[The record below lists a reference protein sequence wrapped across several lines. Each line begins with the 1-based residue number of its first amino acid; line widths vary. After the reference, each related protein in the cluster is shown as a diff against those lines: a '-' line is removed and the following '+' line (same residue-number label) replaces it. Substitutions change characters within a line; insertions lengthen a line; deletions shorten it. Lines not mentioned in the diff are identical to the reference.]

1 MPSELLDLNK
11 HSPKTTVI
19 RPASLDSYLMEWR
32 LMPEGHIV
40 ETPTSF
46 LLPVGSGAGPAVLKL
61 LKGASDEQRGA
72 AVLRHYGGHGAVRLI
87 AADDAALLIERANDE
102 PSLAVMAL
110 SGSDEDSAH
119 ILAAVVAKLHAARP
133 RQSPAAMPPLCDWF
147 GALFAHK

>member
-1 MPSELLDLNK
+1 
-11 HSPKTTVI
+11 
-19 RPASLDSYLMEWR
+19 
-32 LMPEGHIV
+32 
-40 ETPTSF
+40 
-46 LLPVGSGAGPAVLKL
+46 
-61 LKGASDEQRGA
+61 
-72 AVLRHYGGHGAVRLI
+72 VRLI

-147 GALFAHK
+147 GALFAHE